1 MDAKLINNTVKRERR
16 DFNYRNIQR
25 SRDGVAA
32 AQNAERSRA
41 LAVRGLAASSVIAAA
56 ASHVYLERCAK

>member
-1 MDAKLINNTVKRERR
+1 MAYERVKPT
-16 DFNYRNIQR
+16 YIQR

-41 LAVRGLAASSVIAAA
+41 LAVGGLAASSVIAAA
-56 ASHVYLERCAK
+56 AGHTYLERCAK